1 MRKQWY
7 DYDITELNESMFD
20 ESCETCE
27 TSGFK
32 DDDMGDAPDTAMD
45 DSEDDGFESTDD
57 NSGFSESS
65 DNDYI
70 DSDWYDG
77 EVEPSTIPQNKAE
90 EDSYK
95 NDPSKVDTTAIMRKD
110 DVGETETVTAES
122 FFDDINDDLF

>member
-1 MRKQWY
+1 MKKQWY

-32 DDDMGDAPDTAMD
+32 DDDMGDAPDTTID
-45 DSEDDGFESTDD
+45 DTEDGFEDAPD
-57 NSGFSESS
+57 NSGFTES
-65 DNDYI
+65 DDYI

-77 EVEPSTIPQNKAE
+77 KVEPSTIPHHDA
-90 EDSYK
+90 EDSAYK
-95 NDPSKVDTTAIMRKD
+95 NDPSKVDTTAMVRKD
-110 DVGETETVTAES
+110 DDGTETVTAES

>member
-32 DDDMGDAPDTAMD
+32 DDDMGDAPDTTMD
-45 DSEDDGFESTDD
+45 DGEDGFEDTPD
-57 NSGFSESS
+57 NSGFTES
-65 DNDYI
+65 DDYI

-77 EVEPSTIPQNKAE
+77 KVEPSTIPQHKAE
-90 EDSYK
+90 DDAYK
-95 NDPSKVDTTAIMRKD
+95 NDPSKVDTTAMVRKD
-110 DVGETETVTAES
+110 DDGTETVTAES